1 MTRFV
6 SPGGGTRFVIPVA
19 LVSMFVASA
28 CGPAG
33 RPVGSAE
40 ALRAEGIAC
49 SEGVELVTACTPTG
63 VELCFNAIDDNCNG
77 VIDEGCGVATGLL
90 QFSIAWGEPSAD
102 VDLTVI
108 DPAGATTS
116 AQNKS
121 TPTGFRLDRDCPTEQ
136 CNGQNEETVYYEGA
150 EPPRGKYRVE
160 VKLNDPKGASLP
172 LCVRLGARVGSRTF
186 GANVNLTSKDEKKSV
201 TFAL

>member
-1 MTRFV
+1 VTGMRRAL
-6 SPGGGTRFVIPVA
+6 PAALVA
-19 LVSMFVASA
+19 LLVSVASA

-33 RPVGSAE
+33 RPAGGAE
-40 ALRAEGIAC
+40 AYNAQSIAC

-63 VELCFNAIDDNCNG
+63 VEICFNAIDDNCNG
-77 VIDEGCGVATGLL
+77 VIDEGCGIATGLL
-90 QFSIAWGEPSAD
+90 QFSIAWGEAAAD
-102 VDLTVI
+102 VDLTVV
-108 DPAGATTS
+108 DPAGTTTS

-136 CNGQNEETVYYEGA
+136 CNGQNEETVYFEGN

-201 TFAL
+201 TFVL